1 MYEGRSFG
9 QRYSEYCEQRSRN
22 KRRMR
27 RAVLTAALVVGV
39 AVLAL
44 ILSDKVL
51 PIEVWAAPEK
61 KRRKSLRLIC
71 MKRWKSSRHRDR
83 L

>member
-51 PIEVWAAPEK
+51 PIESGRHRRK
-61 KRRKSLRLIC
+61 KRRKSLRSIC
-71 MKRWKSSRHRDR
+71 MKRWRSNRHRDR